1 MKGRLKL
8 WKNTTKEQ
16 RRRFVDGALAIG
28 LIDSRDSEED
38 VQKIMDKYINGE
50 KELEEVRS
58 LIVELCR
65 RKYVEKMMDET
76 IDQNIDALKKLSE
89 WYEVN

>member
-1 MKGRLKL
+1 MKEYLI
-8 WKNTTKEQ
+8 KNTTKEQ
-16 RRRFVDGALAIG
+16 RRRFVDDALAIG
-28 LIDSRDSEED
+28 SIDSRDPEED

-65 RKYVEKMMDET
+65 RKYVWR
-76 IDQNIDALKKLSE
+76 ICSI
-89 WYEVN
+89 